1 MPKGGGVWY
10 NVPHMRL
17 LEVNDVVKEYR
28 LPGQKPIRVLDGV
41 SFSVS
46 SGEHVAIVGRSGA
59 GKTTLLNI
67 LGGLDRP
74 TRGDVSLGGESLF
87 KGLGAARRRN
97 RLRATAIGFIFQ
109 SYHLMPE
116 LDIVENVLLPSM
128 TGYSAVPN
136 ARARAKDLLSK
147 VGLADRLDHL
157 PAELSGGE
165 QQRVALARAL
175 MCRPNLVLADEPPGN
190 LDRLTG
196 AEIMR
201 LLFEVNGDPLSV
213 VMVTHSAEAAAM
225 CDRTLTL
232 EKGRLIGAE
241 NNKGE

>member
-1 MPKGGGVWY
+1 MA
-10 NVPHMRL
+10 L
-17 LEVNDVVKEYR
+17 LEVSDIVKSYR
-28 LPGQKPIRVLDGV
+28 IPGQQPIRVLDGV
-41 SFSVS
+41 SFNVEA
-46 SGEHVAIVGRSGA
+46 GEHVAIVGRSGA

-74 TRGDVSLGGESLF
+74 SSGDVSLDGESLF
-87 KGLGAARRRN
+87 RGFGAARRRN
-97 RLRATAIGFIFQ
+97 RLRATKIGFIFQ

-128 TGYSAVPN
+128 TGY
-136 ARARAKDLLSK
+136 ARLVHARERAKELLEK

-157 PAELSGGE
+157 PTELSGGE

-175 MCRPNLVLADEPPGN
+175 MCRPEIIFADEPTGN

-196 AEIMR
+196 SEIMK
-201 LLFEVNGDPLSV
+201 LLFEVNGDPLAV

-232 EKGRLIGAE
+232 DGGHLV
-241 NNKGE
+241 